1 MTTANRCPSCKRAL
15 DVETLADEAR
25 ATQVVLTGWRA
36 GVAMAIALWCL
47 FGGVHLLI
55 VALK

>member
-36 GVAMAIALWCL
+36 GAAIAVALWCIA
-47 FGGVHLLI
+47 GGIHLLT
-55 VALK
+55 VVL